1 MCNVHVHYD
10 CLQTPQTIKTNHHI
24 DELTLHES
32 IVEDDSGEYYC
43 DICERRRDLELW
55 AYSCKETEP
64 IFQVKL
70 KPELE
75 ELDGEI
81 EGARQ
86 EVDAMKANLEE
97 LTANLEQLKAKLKA
111 STEKLEALKKKS

>member
-1 MCNVHVHYD
+1 MF
-10 CLQTPQTIKTNHHI
+10 TTIAFRHHKPSKPSI

-32 IVEDDSGEYYC
+32 IVGDDSGEYYC

-55 AYSCKETEP
+55 AYSCK
-64 IFQVKL
+64 VKL

-86 EVDAMKANLEE
+86 EVDTMKANLEE
-97 LTANLEQLKAKLKA
+97 RTANLEQLKAKLKA